1 MIIVSSC
8 LAGIE
13 CRYNGTH
20 SLRKEIQQLVERN
33 KAVIVCP
40 ELLGGFATPR
50 EPAEIVGDTGE
61 DVLNGK
67 SKIIERSGSD
77 VTELYLKGAY
87 KTLEMATDL
96 KADMIV
102 LKEYSPSCGSR
113 MVHDGSFSNQRIPGE
128 GVTAALL
135 RRHGF
140 TVLSETEFEEML
152 QNKDL

>member
-20 SLRKEIQQLVERN
+20 SLRKEIQQLVEQN

-40 ELLGGFATPR
+40 ELLGGFSTPR
-50 EPAEIVGDTGE
+50 EPAEIVGGTGE
-61 DVLNGK
+61 DVLDGA
-67 SKIIERSGSD
+67 SKIVERSGSD
-77 VTELYLKGAY
+77 VTELYVKGAY
-87 KTLEMATDL
+87 KTLEMANDM
-96 KADMIV
+96 KAAMIV

-113 MVHDGSFSNQRIPGE
+113 MVYDGSFSNQRIPGE

-135 RRHGF
+135 RRHGY
-140 TVLSETEFEEML
+140 TVVSETEFEEML
-152 QNKDL
+152 KNKDL